1 MEGRDPH
8 LFGHRTNERGDALF
22 HFASS
27 LICEGDGKDFERRH
41 PEVADEVGD
50 ALCEHTGL
58 ARTGPGDD
66 EQRTFGMNDGLV
78 LDGIEALEEVRVRAR
93 RAVVE
98 KGSHG
103 AVTLPMRSDG
113 ADRVG
118 QSGK

>member
-1 MEGRDPH
+1 M
-8 LFGHRTNERGDALF
+8 GDAL
-22 HFASS
+22 
-27 LICEGDGKDFERRH
+27 R
-41 PEVADEVGD
+41 
-50 ALCEHTGL
+50 EHTGL

-66 EQRTFGMNDGLV
+66 EEWTLGMDDGLV
-78 LDGIEALEEVRVRAR
+78 LDGIETLEKVRVRAR

-103 AVTLPMRSDG
+103 AVTLLMRSDG